1 LSSYN
6 GVESRLEQ
14 EFLWYPSS
22 NGSDG
27 KDRRPSG
34 AYIFRPAKL
43 DAVPINIKTT
53 KGPAIRT
60 YVYKGIFNL
69 ILFILTIP
77 NLNGV
82 PQEN

>member
-1 LSSYN
+1 MAIPSQKIDFKIDGKTGLIKSLNSYN

-43 DAVPINIKTT
+43 DDVPIDTKTD
-53 KGPAIRT
+53 KGPAI
-60 YVYKGIFNL
+60 
-69 ILFILTIP
+69 
-77 NLNGV
+77 
-82 PQEN
+82 

>member
-1 LSSYN
+1 MDGRTGLIKSLNSNN

-43 DAVPINIKTT
+43 DAVPINTKTT
-53 KGPAIRT
+53 KGPAITT
-60 YVYKGIFNL
+60 YVYKGISIN
-69 ILFILTIP
+69 
-77 NLNGV
+77 
-82 PQEN
+82 